1 VKNECRTSRT
11 SGAKANEQDINIRD
25 GAKYYNESLKLLST
39 RLSSA
44 DKGLYVVG
52 EGCPS
57 RTDCEE

>member
-1 VKNECRTSRT
+1 MKNEYRTSRT
-11 SGAKANEQDINIRD
+11 SEAKTNEQDINVWD
-25 GAKYYNESLKLLST
+25 GAKYYNESLKLFST

-44 DKGLYVVG
+44 DNGLYVVG